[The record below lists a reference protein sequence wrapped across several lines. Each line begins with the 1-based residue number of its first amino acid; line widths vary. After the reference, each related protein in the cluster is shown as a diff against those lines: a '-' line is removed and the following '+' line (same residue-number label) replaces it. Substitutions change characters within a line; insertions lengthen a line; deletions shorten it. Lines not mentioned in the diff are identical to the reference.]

1 MFETFPFLLGKL
13 GRGRFEAL
21 AEVCVYLRLVE
32 IFMQLRKLGDLR
44 YGLLV
49 NPRHT
54 WIAVRLRSQFRGGL
68 RYGRCPPE
76 RFSDDPQ
83 RSFL

>member
-1 MFETFPFLLGKL
+1 MSETFPFFLRKL
-13 GRGRFEAL
+13 GWGRFEAL

-54 WIAVRLRSQFRGGL
+54 WITVRLRSRGGL